1 MKKTTYWN
9 ETESE
14 CELSFFINDTSE
26 ISFFIDM
33 FDCPSSSISLELKD
47 VKDMIIELQ
56 KLVELYERPN

>member
-9 ETESE
+9 KTESQ
-14 CELSFFINDTSE
+14 CELSFFISGKSE

-33 FDCPSSSISLELKD
+33 FDCPSSSISLELED